1 MILINETFSS
11 IMWGHKY
18 AYNESYTNKASVV
31 ASVLV
36 YDKLNKVSF
45 AASRK
50 DLSESELIKLT
61 GSDARK
67 VVSVLN

>member
-1 MILINETFSS
+1 
-11 IMWGHKY
+11 MWGHKS
-18 AYNESYTNKASVV
+18 AYNDSYTNKANVV

-50 DLSESELIKLT
+50 DLSDSELETLT
-61 GSDARK
+61 KSDAG
-67 VVSVLN
+67 